1 MCTRGPF
8 PEEMRVRFGLS
19 DNGGR
24 VEAETQQNGGQCLAP
39 SGLPEVVKSFLSE
52 LCDLAKLIPTGT
64 HE

>member
-1 MCTRGPF
+1 M
-8 PEEMRVRFGLS
+8 RFGLS